1 MAFWLKAKKVVGKKP
16 GLKCREKWGL
26 RETSEQAEMVAGWS
40 SSSWTMMVMMTTW
53 TVMVI
58 MVTMMMVLMLRMN
71 DL

>member
-53 TVMVI
+53 MVMVI
-58 MVTMMMVLMLRMN
+58 TMVMMLMLRMS
-71 DL
+71 D